1 MRKTIFIW
9 IAMLL
14 AGFYVFTQVGCGRAQ
29 GTSTGAA
36 KSGKTTFLLMIAEQ
50 NIESPQKAWWM
61 SDVNLSTVESAV
73 ARKLLENGYD
83 VLEPSVI
90 SGQVRADRAFE
101 RADIQDADTV
111 KLGKNLKADY
121 VVLGKAVA
129 SAGGNVPQSTMRSCF
144 ANVTAKVIHVPD
156 GKVVAYL
163 DAAGSTVHTDVI
175 TGGREALSN
184 AGQDL
189 AAKVVSA
196 ISQQGGK

>member
-1 MRKTIFIW
+1 MKKSIFVW
-9 IAMLL
+9 LAVLL
-14 AGFYVFTQVGCGRAQ
+14 AGSYLFSQVGCSRAQ
-29 GTSTGAA
+29 GTSAAA
-36 KSGKTTFLLMIAEQ
+36 KNSKTTFLLMVAEQ

-61 SDVNLSTVESAV
+61 SDVNLSTVESAL
-73 ARKLLENGYD
+73 ARKLLESGYD

-90 SGQVRADRAFE
+90 SGKVKADRAFE
-101 RADIQDADTV
+101 RADIQDTDTI

-129 SAGGNVPQSTMRSCF
+129 SAGGNVPQSSMRSCY
-144 ANVTAKVIHVPD
+144 ANVTAKVIRVSD

-175 TGGREALSN
+175 TGGREALAN

-196 ISQQGGK
+196 MLKEGSK